1 MMSLT
6 GGAMDKKINNLENL
20 RKKIDRRLTIIIGIS
35 AIVTIFFLN
44 LLKGLSGPWF
54 IIIIII
60 GIGIGYLL
68 SYITGCYRMIDEFRD
83 KFKTVFVEEPFRE
96 AFTKVNYDKDQGLS
110 QDIIDATDMM
120 TLGNRYYT
128 NDYVKGYYK
137 NVKFERAD
145 IKIQQHTRS
154 GKSSHTTTYFNGRWI
169 IFDFN
174 KNFHFGLQIISNYF
188 YYSQKNKSF
197 ITSKEERRHKL
208 KLEDV
213 NFNERF
219 TVYAQDDHEAYY
231 ILTPTFMEVLKNMYH
246 SMGSPFMLGFVQ
258 NQLHVAFNTDRDSM
272 EPSIF
277 SSIEEHKVKQDVQRE
292 IDAIIKI
299 IDGLDLDNDIFKGGN

>member
-1 MMSLT
+1 
-6 GGAMDKKINNLENL
+6 MDNKIKNLENL
-20 RKKIDRRLTIIIGIS
+20 RKKVDIRLTIIIVIS
-35 AIVTIFFLN
+35 AIMTIFFLN
-44 LLKGLSGPWF
+44 LFKGFLGPWF
-54 IIIIII
+54 IIIILI
-60 GIGIGYLL
+60 GVGLGYLL
-68 SYITGCYRMIDEFRD
+68 SFVTGCNRMIEEFKD
-83 KFKTVFVEEPFRE
+83 KFKTIFVEEPFKA
-96 AFTKVNYDKDQGLS
+96 AFTKVSYEKDQGIS

-128 NDYVKGYYK
+128 NDYVMGYYK

-154 GKSSHTTTYFNGRWI
+154 GKSSHTTTYFNGRWL

-174 KNFHFGLQIISNYF
+174 KKFHFDLQIISNRF
-188 YYSQKNKSF
+188 YYSQKNKTF
-197 ITSKEERRHKL
+197 FTSKEERRHKL
-208 KLEDV
+208 ELEDE

-246 SMGSPFMLGFVQ
+246 SMGSPFMLGFAN
-258 NQLHVAFNTDRDSM
+258 NQLHVAFNTERDSM

-277 SSIEEHKVKQDVQRE
+277 SSIEEQKQKVKQDVQSE

-299 IDGLDLDNDIFKGGN
+299 IDGLDLDRDIYNIKGGN